1 MPSSRASTPESDDE
15 FRKTLDAMAQSS
27 PVAPPQ
33 GLAKRNHR
41 TMTQDDGSSDNE
53 NNNMSG
59 ETEQTPADT
68 RPVVLPN
75 QNIIA
80 VAQRC
85 ASRKRLCVDQVAM
98 VESFAKDNVAV
109 REIKIFCHL
118 VALENKVDKLVT
130 AKAAYQVS
138 PDLNKNI
145 LNYAPAILLSSKIMV
160 YKGQATTDVLLA
172 ILKTLRFDLP
182 AGIENVPADWAKVSD
197 VVKEALTQKRSKIK
211 RKASSLKIQKTDKVH
226 APADQHQNIFNPTSA
241 IVKGTKCSV
250 NVVLC
255 ARVVLMRSVYL
266 KHPGTNFWDKID
278 DRLAKIR
285 KQAKGDA
292 SKIVKAFRQL
302 LKADRKTHGVD
313 DYELDEEAVD
323 DFQQQVDD
331 VIDMDAAMSV
341 VSGQGNAAASNDG
354 E

>member
-1 MPSSRASTPESDDE
+1 MRSSRASTPESDDE

-98 VESFAKDNVAV
+98 VESFAKDNAAV

-226 APADQHQNIFNPTSA
+226 APADQHQNIFNLTSA

-255 ARVVLMRSVYL
+255 ARVALM
-266 KHPGTNFWDKID
+266 
-278 DRLAKIR
+278 IR

-292 SKIVKAFRQL
+292 SKIVKAFHQL
-302 LKADRKTHGVD
+302 LKADRETHGVD

-331 VIDMDAAMSV
+331 VIDMDAATSV

-354 E
+354 D

>member
-172 ILKTLRFDLP
+172 ILK
-182 AGIENVPADWAKVSD
+182 
-197 VVKEALTQKRSKIK
+197 
-211 RKASSLKIQKTDKVH
+211 KTD
-226 APADQHQNIFNPTSA
+226 
-241 IVKGTKCSV
+241 KGTKCSV

-255 ARVVLMRSVYL
+255 ARVALMRSVYL
-266 KHPGTNFWDKID
+266 KHPGTNFWDKVD

-331 VIDMDAAMSV
+331 VIDMDAATSV
-341 VSGQGNAAASNDG
+341 VSGQGNAAASSDG